1 MRRSFKEILSDGIK
15 LFIKDIKSAKWV
27 IIFVIAYFA
36 FLRNMIFSMCPMVM
50 ITGYPCPSCGMTRAG
65 IRLLHLDFAGA
76 WEMHPFIY
84 GVVLLVIL
92 FAWNRYIRMR
102 PMPKY
107 LSWLAGI
114 MLIALVVF
122 YVYRVKKYFPG
133 DPPMSYYEGNL
144 VNRIREFLHHLI

>member
-1 MRRSFKEILSDGIK
+1 MGDSSL
-15 LFIKDIKSAKWV
+15 
-27 IIFVIAYFA
+27 YF
-36 FLRNMIFSMCPMVM
+36 
-50 ITGYPCPSCGMTRAG
+50 
-65 IRLLHLDFAGA
+65 
-76 WEMHPFIY
+76 

>member
-1 MRRSFKEILSDGIK
+1 
-15 LFIKDIKSAKWV
+15 
-27 IIFVIAYFA
+27 
-36 FLRNMIFSMCPMVM
+36 MCPIVM

-65 IRLLHLDFAGA
+65 IKLLHLDFAGA
-76 WEMHPFIY
+76 WEIHPFIY

-114 MLIALVVF
+114 MLTTLVVF

-133 DPPMSYYEGNL
+133 DPPMSYYESNL

>member
-76 WEMHPFIY
+76 
-84 GVVLLVIL
+84 
-92 FAWNRYIRMR
+92 
-102 PMPKY
+102 
-107 LSWLAGI
+107 
-114 MLIALVVF
+114 
-122 YVYRVKKYFPG
+122 
-133 DPPMSYYEGNL
+133 
-144 VNRIREFLHHLI
+144 

>member
-76 WEMHPFIY
+76 WEIHPFIY

-102 PMPKY
+102 PM
-107 LSWLAGI
+107 LAGI
-114 MLIALVVF
+114 MLTTLVVF

-133 DPPMSYYEGNL
+133 DPPMSYYESNL

>member
-1 MRRSFKEILSDGIK
+1 MYELRKMRREMSKEDYSVVWRNWMRRSFKEILSDGIK

-76 WEMHPFIY
+76 WEIHPFIY

-107 LSWLAGI
+107 LCLRGSC
-114 MLIALVVF
+114 
-122 YVYRVKKYFPG
+122 
-133 DPPMSYYEGNL
+133 
-144 VNRIREFLHHLI
+144 

>member
-76 WEMHPFIY
+76 WEIHPFIY
-84 GVVLLVIL
+84 GVVL
-92 FAWNRYIRMR
+92 

-114 MLIALVVF
+114 MLTTLVVF

-133 DPPMSYYEGNL
+133 DPPMSYYESNL